1 MTQSQMKL
9 IRYVIS
15 ERTKKKKSQLSITF
29 LTTMKK
35 LYHLNQES
43 LELF

>member
-1 MTQSQMKL
+1 MTQSQIKL
-9 IRYVIS
+9 IKYIIS
-15 ERTKKKKSQLSITF
+15 ERTKKSQLSITF

-35 LYHLNQES
+35 LYHLNLEN